1 MCRHA
6 EPLTEEQWQLFE
18 DLCGIMC
25 TIEEICSILR
35 IKEYVLDDRIKKKF
49 DCSLIDMH
57 RVLCDTG
64 KMSIRRSQMEIG
76 KTNATMAIWL
86 GKVYLGQ
93 RDTDGDDRDM
103 NKCLG
108 IIDHIKELKISDA
121 KP

>member
-1 MCRHA
+1 M
-6 EPLTEEQWQLFE
+6 TEEKWQLFE

-35 IKEYVLDDRIKKKF
+35 VSEDVLENRIKSKF
-49 DCSLIDMH
+49 ECSLRDMH
-57 RVLCDTG
+57 RVLSDSG
-64 KMSIRRSQMEIG
+64 KISIRRSQMEIC

-103 NKCLG
+103 NKSLG
-108 IIDHIKELKISDA
+108 IIDHIKELKIADA
-121 KP
+121 KE